1 MGIVVSLMQTIVVP
15 LIPNLPIM
23 LNTSAADASWV
34 ITVTL
39 LAGAVITPIAGRLG
53 DMFGKRLILLLSL
66 LLLTGGSIICA
77 LSDTLLPMVVG
88 RGLQGLA
95 MGAIPLGIGIL
106 RDELP
111 REKMGSAVA
120 TMSATM
126 GVGGAIGLPAS
137 AAVAQFANWHTLFW
151 GAAGLG
157 AITFAAVLFLLP
169 RSALRTPARFD
180 FLGALGLAAAL
191 VALLLPISKGS
202 VWGWGSLLTLSCF
215 AAALVLLL
223 LWGFHELRTKS
234 PLVDLRISARA
245 PILFTNFASIAVG
258 FSMYAMNLAFP
269 QLLMAPASTG
279 YGMGLTMLQA
289 GLVLTPG
296 GLMMMAISPVSAR
309 LSARSGPKVTLITGT
324 AVIGAGYV
332 LALVLNSQMW
342 HLALA
347 SMVIC
352 GGIGL
357 AYAAMP
363 ALIMGAVEQRET
375 GAANGLNALMRSVGT
390 AVSAA
395 VTGVVLASMSS
406 MVGKVPVPTLAGF
419 QMSFVLAIAS
429 ALLAIILALF
439 IPRAG
444 KLWKVSALSTRESD
458 SVKV

>member
-1 MGIVVSLMQTIVVP
+1 MQTIVVP
-15 LIPNLPIM
+15 LIPNLPAM

-39 LAGAVITPIAGRLG
+39 LAGAIITPIAGRLG
-53 DMFGKRLILLLSL
+53 DMLGKRLVLLLSL
-66 LLLTGGSIICA
+66 LILTGGSIICA
-77 LSDTLLPMVVG
+77 LSDSLLPMVVG

-137 AAVAQFANWHTLFW
+137 AAVAQFADWHTLFW

-157 AITFAAVLFLLP
+157 AISFAAVLFLLP
-169 RSALRTPARFD
+169 RSTLRTPARFD
-180 FLGALGLAAAL
+180 FLGALGLAAGL

-202 VWGWGSLLTLSCF
+202 TWGWGSVLTLSCF

-223 LWGFHELRTKS
+223 LWGFHERRTAS
-234 PLVDLRISARA
+234 PLVDLRISAR
-245 PILFTNFASIAVG
+245 PSVLFTNFASIAVG

-279 YGMGLTMLQA
+279 YGMGLSMLQA

-309 LSARSGPKVTLITGT
+309 LSARSGPKITLITGT

-363 ALIMGAVEQRET
+363 ALIMGAVDQRET

-395 VTGVVLASMSS
+395 VTGVVLASMSI
-406 MVGKVPVPTLAGF
+406 MVGKVPVPTMAGF
-419 QMSFVLAIAS
+419 QMSFILAIAS
-429 ALLAIILALF
+429 ALVAIILALF

-444 KLWKVSALSTRESD
+444 KLSRVSTSPKRASVSA
-458 SVKV
+458 KI

>member
-15 LIPNLPIM
+15 LIPSLPTM
-23 LNTSAADASWV
+23 LNSSAANASWV

-39 LAGAVITPIAGRLG
+39 LAGAIITPISGRLG
-53 DMFGKRLILLLSL
+53 DMFGKRLMLVLSL
-66 LLLTGGSIICA
+66 ILLTGGSIVCA
-77 LSDTLLPMVVG
+77 LSDSLLPMVLG

-95 MGAIPLGIGIL
+95 MGAIPLGIGIM

-111 REKMGSAVA
+111 REKMGAAVA

-137 AAVAQFANWHTLFW
+137 AAIAQFADWHTLFW
-151 GAAGLG
+151 AAAGLG
-157 AITFAAVLFLLP
+157 LLSLASVLFLIP
-169 RSALRTPARFD
+169 RSAMRTPARFD
-180 FLGALGLAAAL
+180 YLGALGLAAGL
-191 VALLLPISKGS
+191 VALLLPVSKGAT
-202 VWGWGSLLTLSCF
+202 WGWGSALTLSCF
-215 AAALVLLL
+215 GAALILLL
-223 LWGFHELRTKS
+223 LWGFHELRSTS
-234 PLVDLRISARA
+234 PLVDLRISAR
-245 PILFTNFASIAVG
+245 PPVLFTNLASIAVG

-279 YGMGLTMLQA
+279 YGMGLSMLQA

-296 GLMMMAISPVSAR
+296 GLMMMAISPVSAK

-332 LALVLNSQMW
+332 LVLVLNSQMW

-352 GGIGL
+352 TGIGL
-357 AYAAMP
+357 AFAAMP
-363 ALIMGAVEQRET
+363 ALIMSAVEQRET

-395 VTGVVLASMSS
+395 VTGVVLASMSIT
-406 MVGKVPVPTLAGF
+406 VGKIAVPTLAGF
-419 QMSFVLAIAS
+419 QVSFVLAIAS
-429 ALLAIILALF
+429 ALLAIVLALF

-444 KLWKVSALSTRESD
+444 KLWRVSTSSTRESV
-458 SVKV
+458 SAKV